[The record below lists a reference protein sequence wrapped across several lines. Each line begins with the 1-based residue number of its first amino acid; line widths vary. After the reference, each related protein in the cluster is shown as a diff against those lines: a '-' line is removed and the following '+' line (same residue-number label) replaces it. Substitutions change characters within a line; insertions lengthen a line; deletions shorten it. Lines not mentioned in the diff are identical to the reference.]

1 MRGGEIMENKI
12 QEAIKL
18 LHDNGYVVK
27 QMTDEMNED
36 ANKCEAMGFEGDCM
50 GCSCS
55 VCLMQ

>member
-1 MRGGEIMENKI
+1 MENKI